1 MRGDRYSQMVMW
13 LKVALPLIA
22 LGILSTLFLV
32 SRAVDTPTAIPF
44 ADTEV
49 QERLTNQQVTGPFFS
64 GMSANGDEISFVAET
79 LTTPNGRTGA
89 NRAETVDV
97 RVDYANGLQLLVTA
111 DWADIDV
118 GKDTSELTGDV
129 VVTASNGYV
138 IRSDLL
144 NMRMTQMEMTSP
156 DRITA
161 TTPVGDLE
169 AGAMHLTTPDGAAG
183 SQLLFTGGVKLL
195 YQSQPSKE

>member
-32 SRAVDTPTAIPF
+32 SRAVETATVIPF

-64 GMSANGDEISFVAET
+64 GMSANGDEISFVAEK
-79 LTTPNGRTGA
+79 LTTPQGRLGA

-97 RVDYANGLQLLVTA
+97 QVDYTNGLQLLVTA
-111 DWADIDV
+111 DWADIDI
-118 GKDTSELTGDV
+118 GKDVSELTGDV

-138 IRSDLL
+138 VRSEMLR
-144 NMRMTQMEMTSP
+144 MRMTEMEMTSP

-169 AGAMHLTTPDGAAG
+169 AGAMHLFTPEGQTG
-183 SQLLFTGGVKLL
+183 SHLLFTGGVKLL
-195 YQSQPSKE
+195 YQPQPLKE